1 MGKLLVTNISKKY
14 KQYFSQK
21 SRFIELITGGRYKGH
36 NEIWVLNNINFQVQ
50 VGESV
55 GIIGE
60 NGAGKST
67 LLKIIT
73 GATQATTGY
82 IQKQGRLA
90 ALLELGMGFSPEF
103 SGLQNAIMGLQI
115 LGMNAEKITQLLPK
129 IAQFSELGD
138 YFDKPLR
145 TYSSGMHVRLAFSVA
160 TAVRPDIL
168 IIDEALSVGDAYFQH
183 KSMARIRQFKE
194 EGSTLFFVSHDPG
207 AVKTLCDRAIL
218 LDKGI
223 VVRDGKPDA
232 VLDYYNAIIAKKEKD
247 AEIQQVELQH
257 GKVVTRSGNKKA
269 FIISVELLDETGKAA
284 RAFQVGDKAT
294 IKCVIK
300 LQENIELPTVGFL
313 IQDRLGNEIFGT
325 NTFHLKTQTISVRE
339 NETFQI
345 NFSTKLNLGVGNYSI
360 SIALHSRDTHLEDNY
375 DWWDGAQVFQIIPN
389 NEFTFIGV
397 NALPVAAEFS
407 KRVQ

>member
-1 MGKLLVTNISKKY
+1 MGKLLVTNLSKKY

-36 NEIWVLNNINFQVQ
+36 KEIWVLNNINFQVK

-73 GATQATTGY
+73 GATQPTTGN
-82 IQKQGRLA
+82 IEKQGRLA
-90 ALLELGMGFSPEF
+90 ALLELGIGFDPEF
-103 SGLQNAIMGLQI
+103 SGQQNAIMGLQI
-115 LGMNAEKITQLLPK
+115 LGIDAEKITQLLPK

-138 YFDKPLR
+138 YFYKPLR
-145 TYSSGMHVRLAFSVA
+145 TYSSGMQVRLAFSVA
-160 TAVRPDIL
+160 TSVRPDIL
-168 IIDEALSVGDAYFQH
+168 IVDEALSVGDAYFQH
-183 KSMARIRQFKE
+183 KSMAKIRQFKK
-194 EGSTLFFVSHDPG
+194 EGTTLLFVSHDPG
-207 AVKTLCDRAIL
+207 AVKSLCDRAVL

-223 VVRDGKPDA
+223 VIKDGKPDA
-232 VLDYYNAIIAKKEKD
+232 VLDYYNAILAKKQKD

-269 FIISVELLDETGKAA
+269 VIVSVELLDDTGKAA

-294 IKCVIK
+294 IKCLIK
-300 LQENIELPTVGFL
+300 LQENMELPTVGFL
-313 IQDRLGNEIFGT
+313 IQDRLGNDIFGT
-325 NTFHLKTQTISVRE
+325 NTFHLKTKAITIKKD
-339 NETFQI
+339 ETFQI
-345 NFSTKLNLGVGNYSI
+345 YFRTQFNLGVGNYSI

-389 NEFTFIGV
+389 NGFTFIGV
-397 NALPVAAEFS
+397 NALPVVADIS
-407 KRVQ
+407 K